1 MFTLS
6 FTSSGLEFRSVN
18 HTSVY
23 ENSEWKVFKDIKYLG
38 EISSNWPNGL
48 WGTNVYKTLKS
59 CW

>member
-1 MFTLS
+1 M
-6 FTSSGLEFRSVN
+6 
-18 HTSVY
+18 Y